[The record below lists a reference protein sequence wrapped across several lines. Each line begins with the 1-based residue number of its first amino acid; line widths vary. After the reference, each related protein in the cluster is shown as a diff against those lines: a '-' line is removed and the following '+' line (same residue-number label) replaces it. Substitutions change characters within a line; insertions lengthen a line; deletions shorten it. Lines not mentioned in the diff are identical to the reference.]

1 MSLGPGKR
9 RSTRHSSVQPAARKG
24 WWLVGLVILA
34 ILTSV
39 WLGSRRGYDLG
50 RFFGG
55 PRESSVAWLIEPE
68 PQAFAG
74 YAGSASCRECH
85 QKESDLWEPTNHS
98 LAERLPTADLDQAAF
113 HPPRAFDHGTT
124 HTQVRASPDGYEVLT
139 DGFGGERK
147 AYRVERVIGHDPLR
161 QFLVAGPGGR
171 LQTLEASYDPHTN
184 DWFNVYGDEDRQPG
198 EWGHWTGRG
207 MNWNSM
213 CASCHNTRLR
223 KNYDEATDTY
233 HTTMAELTVGCEAC
247 HGPMKAHV
255 DWRRKYPD
263 TREPDPTVSK
273 FNPQQTL
280 YTCASCHSRRLELT
294 GDFKPGDSYF
304 DHYALTTVDETPIYY
319 ADGQVMG
326 ENYVFASF
334 LSSRM
339 HHAGVRCLDCHD
351 PHSLQPIQPGND
363 LCMRCHNGGYA
374 NSPIIDPLAHGRHKL
389 DDTGGQCVG
398 CHMPHTTYMQR
409 HPRRDHSF
417 SIPDPLLTKE
427 LGIPNACNRCH
438 TDKDVEW
445 SILTVDQWYGERMQR
460 PSRQRA
466 RTVAAARRGE
476 TSARD
481 ALLNLLAGDE
491 IPYWKAVAAGLLHRW
506 IIEPR
511 VQEALIGALR
521 HSDPLVRAAAASALE
536 PLASQPQSPA
546 ARALPPLLADPMRSV
561 RFRAAWAL
569 RATLDSES
577 VAGRELRHI
586 LDFNADQPGGQAQKG
601 AFALARNNPLTALTH
616 YQKAVQWDPYS
627 AGLHNELAVVLSTL
641 GRTSEALESM
651 QQATALEPTEP
662 EFHYRLGLAW
672 NEAGRLDK
680 TLEALEA
687 TVRLE
692 PLHSRAWYNLGL
704 ARNQAGNTD
713 AALDALIHGQIADPQ
728 DPQIPYARATILL
741 QLSRHAEARQALEQS
756 LQSQPGFPAARDL
769 LNQLGR

>member
-1 MSLGPGKR
+1 MSSGSGQRRASRKSPG
-9 RSTRHSSVQPAARKG
+9 TTTARG
-24 WWLVGLVILA
+24 RWWLVGLVLIVILA
-34 ILTSV
+34 SV

-50 RFFGG
+50 RLFTAN
-55 PRESSVAWLIEPE
+55 REPDAAWLMEPE
-68 PQAFAG
+68 AQAFAG

-85 QKESDLWEPTNHS
+85 QKETDLWLPTNHS
-98 LAERLPTADLDQAAF
+98 LAERLPSPGLDQAAF
-113 HPPRAFDHGTT
+113 DPPRTFHHGTNYSE
-124 HTQVRASPDGYEVLT
+124 VRATADGYEVLT
-139 DGFGGERK
+139 DGFNGRREP
-147 AYRVERVIGHDPLR
+147 YRVERVIGHDPLR
-161 QFLVAGPGGR
+161 QYLVPGPRGR
-171 LQTLEASYDPHTN
+171 LQTLEASYDPKTN
-184 DWFNVYGDEDRQPG
+184 EWFNVYGDEDRRPG

-233 HTTMAELTVGCEAC
+233 HTTTAEMTVGCEAC

-263 TREPDPTVSK
+263 SKEPDPTITK
-273 FNPQQTL
+273 LNPQQTL
-280 YTCASCHSRRLELT
+280 ATCAGCHSRRLELT

-304 DHYALTTVDETPIYY
+304 DHYALTIVDETPTYY
-319 ADGQVMG
+319 PDGQVMG
-326 ENYVFASF
+326 ENYEFASF
-334 LSSRM
+334 LGSRM
-339 HHAGVRCLDCHD
+339 YHANVRCLDCHD
-351 PHSLQPIQPGND
+351 PHSLKLIQPGND

-417 SIPDPLLTKE
+417 SIPDPLLTRE

-445 SILTVDQWYGERMQR
+445 SIQHVDQWYGERMDR

-481 ALLNLLAGDE
+481 QLLSLLAGDE
-491 IPYWKAVAAGLLHRW
+491 IPYWKAVAAGLLSRW
-506 IIEPR
+506 ILEPR
-511 VQEALIGALR
+511 VQQALIDALQ
-521 HSDPLVRAAAASALE
+521 HPDPLVRASAAASLE

-546 ARALPPLLADPMRSV
+546 ARALTPLLDDPMRSV

-569 RATLDSES
+569 RSTLDSES
-577 VAGRELRHI
+577 IAGRELRHI

-601 AFALARNNPLTALTH
+601 AYALARNNTATALAH

-627 AGLHNELAVVLSTL
+627 AGFHHELAVVLSML
-641 GRTSEALESM
+641 GRTDDALAAM
-651 QQATALEPTEP
+651 QQAAALEPKEA
-662 EFHYRLGLAW
+662 EFQYRLALAW
-672 NEAGRLDK
+672 NEAGRLDQA
-680 TLEALEA
+680 LEALEA
-687 TVRLE
+687 TVQID
-692 PLHSRAWYNLGL
+692 PLHARAWYNLGL
-704 ARNQAGNTD
+704 ARHQAGNSPG
-713 AALDALIHGQIADPQ
+713 ALDALLRGENANPR

-741 QLSRHAEARQALEQS
+741 QLSRPAEAQQALEQA
-756 LQSQPGFPAARDL
+756 LQVQPGFTPAREL
-769 LNQLGR
+769 LDQVGR